1 MINENSN
8 EITLKIIILG
18 STQVGKT
25 SILNRYF
32 NNDFKGN
39 MLSTIGIDFK
49 TKYIKYEEQKIKF
62 NYIDTAGQEKFRAI
76 SSNYLKGTNGALL
89 VFDITQK
96 DTFDLINYWIDIIK
110 ESNGSNTAK
119 LLFGNKSDLSDN
131 REVPKEDAESMANEL
146 DCLYIEG
153 SAKTGEN
160 VQEALDELSRMSFN
174 YYKELKDSEKR
185 RSIRINSEEEVSNSN
200 SENTKDKNKKN
211 NKKKKRCDFKC
222 LII

>member
-1 MINENSN
+1 MIDENSD

-18 STQVGKT
+18 SSQVGKT

-49 TKYIKYEEQKIKF
+49 TKYIKYEDQKIKF

-110 ESNGSNTAK
+110 ENNGSNIAK
-119 LLFGNKSDLSDN
+119 VLFGNKSDLSDS

-146 DCLYIEG
+146 NCLYIEG
-153 SAKTGEN
+153 SAKTGEK

-174 YYKELKDSEKR
+174 YYKELKESEKR
-185 RSIRINSEEEVSNSN
+185 RSVRLTSKEEVSDSS
-200 SENTKDKNKKN
+200 SENTKNNSNKK
-211 NKKKKRCDFKC
+211 NKKKKRCEFKC
-222 LII
+222 